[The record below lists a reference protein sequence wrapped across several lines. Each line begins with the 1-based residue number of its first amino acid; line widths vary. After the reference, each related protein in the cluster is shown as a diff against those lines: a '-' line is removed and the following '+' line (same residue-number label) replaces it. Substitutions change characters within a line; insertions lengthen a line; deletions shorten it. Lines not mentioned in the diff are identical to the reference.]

1 MILLTTTS
9 ATLVLTTSAA
19 LATTCVAAYGDITTS
34 GLLPGAQ
41 DSSISTAT
49 TTTIV
54 SSPAASTQRQIKSVM
69 IRNAGASTNTITVK
83 KYDGSNYYPV
93 TPDVQLQAG
102 ETMEYSDAG
111 GWRVLNSS
119 GVDKIVASAGG
130 STMSVQY
137 NNGSG
142 LGGASMVDITTDGH
156 LLLNAESTPTT
167 NPTAPAAGNVVVFA
181 RQLGGRII
189 PSFIGPA
196 GLDTPLQPHMG
207 RARGCLI
214 APMGNG
220 TGVTTLGIAAPTA
233 TGTATAANVATTN
246 LHTMMKRLDYLV
258 TTAATTAVAGS
269 RIAVAQFCLGAGSQL
284 GGFHYVSRFGP
295 ATGPSTT
302 AGTLRMFNGMWA
314 TTTAPTDVNPS
325 TLLNII
331 GVGCDAADANLQMM
345 FNDGSGTATKID
357 LGTSFAKPT
366 SDRTNVYELAMF
378 TAANS
383 GLVYWTVTNLVSGAY
398 VTGTQ
403 STDLPTSTTLLCH
416 QGWCSVGGTSSVV
429 GYALMGTY
437 IESDF

>member
-1 MILLTTTS
+1 M
-9 ATLVLTTSAA
+9 TLSSA
-19 LATTCVAAYGDITTS
+19 LATTCVAAYGDITTA
-34 GLLPGAQ
+34 GILPGAQ
-41 DSSISTAT
+41 DTTTSTAGT
-49 TTTIV
+49 ATIV
-54 SSPAASTQRQIKSVM
+54 GSPAASTQRQIKSVM
-69 IRNAGASTNTITVK
+69 IRNAGASTNTVTIK
-83 KYDGSNYYPV
+83 KYDGSTYYPV

-130 STMSVQY
+130 TTMSVQY

-142 LGGASMVDITTDGH
+142 LGGATMVDITSDGH
-156 LLLNAESTPTT
+156 LMLNAESTPTT
-167 NPTAPAAGNVVVFA
+167 TPTAPAAGNVVMFGRSA
-181 RQLGGRII
+181 GGRILPAI
-189 PSFIGPA
+189 VGPS
-196 GLDTPLQPHMG
+196 GLDTILQPHFG
-207 RARGCLI
+207 RNRGCIL

-220 TGVTTLGIAAPTA
+220 TSVTTIGIATPTA

-246 LHTMMKRLDYLV
+246 LYYMMKRLEYLV
-258 TTAATTAVAGS
+258 TTASATAVAGS
-269 RIAVAQFCLGAGSQL
+269 RISVAQFCLGAGSQI
-284 GGFHYVSRFGP
+284 GGFHYISRFGP

-331 GVGCDAADANLQMM
+331 GVGCDAADANLQMI
-345 FNDGSGTATKID
+345 FNDASGDATKID

-366 SDRTNVYELAMF
+366 SDRSQVYELAMF

-383 GLVYWTVTNLVSGAY
+383 GSVAWQVTNLVSGAY
-398 VTGTQ
+398 VTGVQ
-403 STDLPTSTTLLCH
+403 STDLPTNTTLLCH

-429 GYALMGTY
+429 GYSLMSTY